1 MNEIP
6 LQLGIIFCLYLPVC
20 RLSVIFQFAC
30 RAGDNTRVHETA
42 ANGQK
47 MAVAVEEQLTD
58 DGKWLLAIRCQVIR
72 RGNRLKNCRRWVRS
86 CHCWVS
92 DAYLLLLLLLLLSP
106 SLVLNIYFFSWALV
120 TALQRFWSGQQ
131 SSSRGQEKQNGL
143 PYSIKIVFVLDC

>member
-58 DGKWLLAIRCQVIR
+58 DGK
-72 RGNRLKNCRRWVRS
+72 
-86 CHCWVS
+86 
-92 DAYLLLLLLLLLSP
+92 
-106 SLVLNIYFFSWALV
+106 
-120 TALQRFWSGQQ
+120 
-131 SSSRGQEKQNGL
+131 
-143 PYSIKIVFVLDC
+143 